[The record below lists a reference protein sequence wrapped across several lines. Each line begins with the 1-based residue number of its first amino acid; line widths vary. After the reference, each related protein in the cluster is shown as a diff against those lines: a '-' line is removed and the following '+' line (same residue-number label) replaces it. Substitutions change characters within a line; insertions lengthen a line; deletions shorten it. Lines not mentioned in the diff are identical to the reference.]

1 MLRLDLV
8 QNPYSAYQEHQVR
21 TLKFKLD
28 IEIIEHWQ
36 RGVTD
41 QLLIG
46 IVNMHATSLFTVSV
60 EYMRPRPW
68 EIPEKYYV
76 NTGIGL
82 LVFEPP

>member
-1 MLRLDLV
+1 
-8 QNPYSAYQEHQVR
+8 
-21 TLKFKLD
+21 
-28 IEIIEHWQ
+28 
-36 RGVTD
+36 
-41 QLLIG
+41 
-46 IVNMHATSLFTVSV
+46 MHATSLFTVSV